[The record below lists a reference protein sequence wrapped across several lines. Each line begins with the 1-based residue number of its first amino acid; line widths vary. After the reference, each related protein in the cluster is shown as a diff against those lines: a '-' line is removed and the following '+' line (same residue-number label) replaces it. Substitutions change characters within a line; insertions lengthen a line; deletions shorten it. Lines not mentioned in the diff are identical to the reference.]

1 MIIETNAADY
11 AALLAHL
18 GPRGLALADTPIA
31 PPEILQMLAEVAA
44 RVAAGFSPAS
54 WLIVE
59 ADVVVGLCSITRPP
73 QNGSIDI
80 GYGIAPG
87 EQCRGNATRAIG
99 AIVEWAQGAPHVASI
114 TAETAIANIASQ
126 RVLERNGFVRVGER
140 VDAEDGRLICWRCG
154 VDQIQAD

>member
-11 AALLAHL
+11 AALLANL

-44 RVAAGFSPAS
+44 RVAPGFSPAS

-59 ADVVVGLCSITRPP
+59 ADMVVGLCSITRRP
-73 QNGSIDI
+73 QNGSVDI

-87 EQCRGNATRAIG
+87 HQCRGAATRAIG
-99 AIVEWAQGAPHVASI
+99 AVVAWARTAPHVTAI
-114 TAETAIANIASQ
+114 TAETAIDNIASQ
-126 RVLERNGFVRVGER
+126 RVLERNGFEPVGKR
-140 VDAEDGRLICWRCG
+140 TDAEDGPLICWRCAVG
-154 VDQIQAD
+154 